1 MSKLKDVMG
10 WFVTIEDAEE
20 DSVPADA
27 ASEDIETAAKAAR
40 QRAEEGPVGHE
51 TGGKKVSDYVDD
63 PYAGSIDEE
72 ALAGATPDLAN
83 EEKAFDEV
91 YAAAGLEPAGSKGFT
106 IFKVEKLLKSQHL
119 QGLPEKTKASSV
131 LVALEANSV
140 KLNAVIQD
148 AVSRDKALDEYDK
161 MLKRDIKNLETD
173 IEIKNAEIEA
183 EMQEF
188 LKRKKDQIANNN
200 QQLEQARELYATWNL
215 RKQQEEE
222 RLFGAVS
229 PFVNENPITRGND
242 E

>member
-1 MSKLKDVMG
+1 MG
-10 WFVTIEDAEE
+10 WFVTIEDDEADE
-20 DSVPADA
+20 VPAEA
-27 ASEDIETAAKAAR
+27 ASEDIDTAAKAAR
-40 QRAEEGPVGHE
+40 ERAEAGPVGHE
-51 TGGKKVSDYVDD
+51 TGGKKVADYVED

-83 EEKAFDEV
+83 EEQTFDEV
-91 YAAAGLEPAGSKGFT
+91 YGAAGLEPANSSRFT
-106 IFKVEKLLKSQHL
+106 IFKVEKLLQSQHL

-131 LVALEANSV
+131 LVALEANNV
-140 KLNAVIQD
+140 KLNAIIQD

-161 MLKRDIKNLETD
+161 MLKRDIKNLESD

-183 EMQEF
+183 EIEDF
-188 LKRKKDQIANNN
+188 LQRKKEQIANNN

-222 RLFGAVS
+222 RLFEAVS
-229 PFVNENPITRGND
+229 PFVDQNPITRGND